1 VAAGALPD
9 GTPVIISGGSG
20 GNGGRDG
27 AVRVWR
33 MADGTPVGEPLTGHD
48 GPVYAVAAGALPY
61 GTPVII
67 SGGYDGTVRV
77 WRMADGT
84 PVGEPLT
91 GHDGMVTAVAAGA
104 LPDGAPV
111 IISSGWDG
119 TVRDGTVRVWSTAD
133 GTAVGA
139 PLTVHGGSVQAVA
152 AGVLPDGAPVIISG
166 DSGGFGVSDGMVRV
180 WQTADGTPVGAP
192 LSGHA
197 GLVTAV
203 AAGTLP
209 DGTPVIISGGNDGTV
224 RVWRMADGTPVG
236 APLTGHDRVVGAV
249 AAGALPDGTPV
260 VISGGSGGSYCTV
273 QVWRTAD
280 GTPVGEP
287 LTGHDRV
294 YAVAAGAL
302 PDGTPVVISG
312 GSGAAVWVWRTADGT
327 LVGEPLEQGGSVYAV
342 AAGALPDGTPVII
355 SGGSGGFGASP
366 GSVRVWRTAD
376 GALVGEPPTGHIG
389 PVYAVAAEAQ
399 PDGTPVIIS
408 GGHDGTV
415 RVWRT
420 ADGTPLVPPLVLPES
435 VRAAVA
441 DHGNVIITATGA
453 DIAVHQLALPRP
465 VR

>member
-1 VAAGALPD
+1 
-9 GTPVIISGGSG
+9 
-20 GNGGRDG
+20 
-27 AVRVWR
+27 
-33 MADGTPVGEPLTGHD
+33 
-48 GPVYAVAAGALPY
+48 
-61 GTPVII
+61 
-67 SGGYDGTVRV
+67 
-77 WRMADGT
+77 
-84 PVGEPLT
+84 
-91 GHDGMVTAVAAGA
+91 
-104 LPDGAPV
+104 
-111 IISSGWDG
+111 
-119 TVRDGTVRVWSTAD
+119 
-133 GTAVGA
+133 
-139 PLTVHGGSVQAVA
+139 
-152 AGVLPDGAPVIISG
+152 
-166 DSGGFGVSDGMVRV
+166 
-180 WQTADGTPVGAP
+180 
-192 LSGHA
+192 
-197 GLVTAV
+197 LVTAV

-302 PDGTPVVISG
+302 PDGTPV
-312 GSGAAVWVWRTADGT
+312 
-327 LVGEPLEQGGSVYAV
+327 
-342 AAGALPDGTPVII
+342 II

-389 PVYAVAAEAQ
+389 PVYAVAAEAL